1 MHLGQSDVDEQF
13 RDELC
18 AFLDEHAPPE
28 ASTAARSERSELLP
42 DWARRWQATLF
53 DHGWMIPSYPPHL
66 GGRDASAQ
74 QTVLFL
80 EEMARRNVPRSLH
93 FPGYGIAAPSLL
105 EFGTAAQQ
113 ALAPAAIR
121 GDTVWCIG
129 MSEPDAG
136 SDLASLQTRAEVH
149 DDRFVVTGQK
159 VWTSYAPVADK
170 CICYVR
176 TDPDRPRHGG
186 ISALILDMNFP
197 GITVRPLRNIGGMSE
212 FSEVFL
218 DTVEVPRDRLLGD
231 LNDGWRVTQG
241 SLGHERL
248 GLWMEAVA
256 RVEHVVAD
264 LVSLCRRRG
273 LDGDPVARRRVTEA
287 LANVSGLRALG
298 YRSMVGD
305 GPQPLYLKL
314 ATSELYTDLLE
325 LALDL
330 DGPQGLIADAP
341 RERDWAHDF
350 LGGLA
355 GTVAG
360 GTSEI
365 QRRIIA
371 RHALALPGN

>member
-18 AFLDEHAPPE
+18 AFLDEHTPPE
-28 ASTAARSERSELLP
+28 ATTEPRSERTELLP

-53 DHGWMIPSYPPHL
+53 DHGWMVPSYPSHL

-74 QTVLFL
+74 QTALFL

-105 EFGTAAQQ
+105 EFGTAGQQ

-136 SDLASLQTRAEVH
+136 SDLASLQTSAEVH

-176 TDPDRPRHGG
+176 TDPDQLRHAG
-186 ISALILDMNFP
+186 ISALILDMDFP

-218 DTVEVPRDRLLGD
+218 DEVEVPRDRLLGD

-256 RVEHVVAD
+256 RVEHVVDD

-273 LDGDPVARRRVTEA
+273 LDSDPVARRRVTEA
-287 LANVSGLRALG
+287 LANVSGLRSLG

-305 GPQPLYLKL
+305 GPQQLYLKL

-330 DGPQGLIADAP
+330 DGPQGLVPDAP

-350 LGGLA
+350 LGALA